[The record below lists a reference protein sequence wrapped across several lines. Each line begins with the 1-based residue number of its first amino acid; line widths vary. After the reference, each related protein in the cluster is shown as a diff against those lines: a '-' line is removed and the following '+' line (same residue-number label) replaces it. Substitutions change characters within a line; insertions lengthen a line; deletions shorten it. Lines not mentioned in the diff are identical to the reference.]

1 VSSLRIRLFQ
11 KADFVFADSLRAL
24 AGWNQ
29 TKDDWM
35 RFMNHQ
41 PDGCFIAEWD
51 GQPVGTATT
60 TIYEDKVAWIGMVL
74 VHPDARRRGIGRALL
89 EHCIAFLKP
98 RAACIKLDATPLGKT
113 LYDTLGFKDEW
124 TLRRWETSRVE
135 VPANPMKYHVRRWR
149 ESDDVAVAQRLDCEA
164 FGVNRWAMIH
174 RLQLQVTRLESD
186 QSGKHP
192 RAIYQL
198 SRTLVHQTPK
208 QRVIAFGILHPGMRA
223 HYFGPVVAESIAA
236 AGPLIKTFLTDLAN
250 QPVYWNKPEVASALA
265 ASDLLAR
272 SVLKDLPNQPIFWDI
287 PDQNTCAVE
296 LAQRLGFQPQRPLIR
311 MFLGENKWPG
321 DPQRIFALAGPEI
334 G

>member
-1 VSSLRIRLFQ
+1 MPSLRIRLFT
-11 KADFVFADSLRAL
+11 AHDLAFADSLRAL

-29 TKDDWM
+29 TPDDWL
-35 RFMNHQ
+35 RFLNHQ

-74 VHPDARRRGIGRALL
+74 VHPDARRRGIGCALL

-98 RAACIKLDATPLGKT
+98 RVACIKLDATPLGKT

-135 VPANPMKYHVRRWR
+135 LPANPMKYHVRRWR
-149 ESDDVAVAQRLDCEA
+149 RDDQVTLRALDCAA
-164 FGVNRWAMIH
+164 FGVDRWPMVQRMSGQASH
-174 RLQLQVTRLESD
+174 TR
-186 QSGKHP
+186 
-192 RAIYQL
+192 
-198 SRTLVHQTPK
+198 VHQTVK
-208 QRVIAFGILHPGMRA
+208 QRVVGFGVLRKGARA
-223 HYFGPVVAESIAA
+223 HYLGPVVAESIAA
-236 AGPLIKTFLTDLAN
+236 AGPLIKSFLTELPT
-250 QPVYWNKPEVASALA
+250 QPVYWDKPEEAHALLK
-265 ASDLLAR
+265 SGLLKE
-272 SVLKDLPNQPIFWDI
+272 SVMKELPNQPIFWDI
-287 PDQNTCAVE
+287 PDANTCAVE
-296 LAQRLGFQPQRPLIR
+296 LAQRLGFTPQRPLIR

>member
-1 VSSLRIRLFQ
+1 MSSLRIRLIQ
-11 KADFVFADSLRAL
+11 KTDFVFADSLRAL

-35 RFMNHQ
+35 RFLNHQ

-98 RAACIKLDATPLGKT
+98 RVACIKLDATPLGKT

-124 TLRRWETSRVE
+124 TLQRWQTDAVTMPAEQQLFRVQ
-135 VPANPMKYHVRRWR
+135 RWCDF
-149 ESDDVAVAQRLDCEA
+149 ENDLPSSLDLAA
-164 FGVNRWAMIH
+164 FGVNRWPMIQ
-174 RLQLQVTRLESD
+174 RLVRQVPFSFT
-186 QSGKHP
+186 
-192 RAIYQL
+192 
-198 SRTLVHQTPK
+198 HQTVK
-208 QRVIAFGILHPGMRA
+208 RRVIAFGVTRKGCHA
-223 HYFGPVVAESIAA
+223 HYLGPIVGESFAA
-236 AGPLIKTFLTDLAN
+236 VGPLIKTLA
-250 QPVYWNKPEVASALA
+250 YMM
-265 ASDLLAR
+265 
-272 SVLKDLPNQPIFWDI
+272 PNVRIFWDI
-287 PDQNTCAVE
+287 PDANTCAVE

-321 DPQRIFALAGPEI
+321 DPQRIFGLAGPEI

>member
-1 VSSLRIRLFQ
+1 MPSLRIRLFQ
-11 KADFVFADSLRAL
+11 KTDFVFADSLRAL

-35 RFMNHQ
+35 RFLAHQ

-74 VHPDARRRGIGRALL
+74 VHPNAQRRGIGRALL

-98 RAACIKLDATPLGKT
+98 RVACIKLDATPLGKT

-124 TLRRWETSRVE
+124 TLKRWGTNHAEL
-135 VPANPMKYHVRRWR
+135 PATPMQYRVRRWQ
-149 ESDDVAVAQRLDCEA
+149 EGDHEAIQVLDADA
-164 FGVNRWAMIH
+164 FGVLRWPMMH
-174 RLQLQVTRLESD
+174 RLTWQPS
-186 QSGKHP
+186 
-192 RAIYQL
+192 RALIHL
-198 SRTLVHQTPK
+198 TPK
-208 QRVIAFGILHPGMRA
+208 QRVSAFGVVRKGARA
-223 HYFGPVVAESIAA
+223 HYLGPVAANSIAA
-236 AGPLIKTFLTDLAN
+236 AGPLIKSLVLA
-250 QPVYWNKPEVASALA
+250 
-265 ASDLLAR
+265 
-272 SVLKDLPNQPIFWDI
+272 LPNERIFWDI
-287 PDQNTCAVE
+287 PDANTGAVE
-296 LAQRLGFQPQRPLIR
+296 LAQRLGFQPQRPFIR

>member
-1 VSSLRIRLFQ
+1 MPSLRIRLFT
-11 KADFVFADSLRAL
+11 AHDLAFADSLRAL

-29 TKDDWM
+29 TPDDWL
-35 RFMNHQ
+35 RFLNHQ

-98 RAACIKLDATPLGKT
+98 QVECIKLDATPLGKT

-124 TLRRWETSRVE
+124 TLQRWQTDAVILPAEQQPYRIQRWCDVE
-135 VPANPMKYHVRRWR
+135 RDVP
-149 ESDDVAVAQRLDCEA
+149 SSLDLAA
-164 FGVNRWAMIH
+164 FGVNRWPMIQSLVRQVQFSFTH
-174 RLQLQVTRLESD
+174 QTIKRRVVAFGVTRKGARAYYLGPIVGES
-186 QSGKHP
+186 
-192 RAIYQL
+192 
-198 SRTLVHQTPK
+198 
-208 QRVIAFGILHPGMRA
+208 F
-223 HYFGPVVAESIAA
+223 AA
-236 AGPLIKTFLTDLAN
+236 AGPLIKTLA
-250 QPVYWNKPEVASALA
+250 YM
-265 ASDLLAR
+265 
-272 SVLKDLPNQPIFWDI
+272 LPNERIFWDI
-287 PDQNTCAVE
+287 PDANTCAVE
-296 LAQRLGFQPQRPLIR
+296 LAQRLGFTPQRPLIR

>member
-1 VSSLRIRLFQ
+1 MSSLRLRLFT
-11 KADFVFADSLRAL
+11 KDDFAFADSLRAL

-29 TKDDWM
+29 TPDDWL
-35 RFMNHQ
+35 RFLNHQ
-41 PDGCFIAEWD
+41 PDGCFVAEWD

-98 RAACIKLDATPLGKT
+98 RVACIKLDATPLGKT

-124 TLRRWETSRVE
+124 TLRRWETSHVE
-135 VPANPMKYHVRRWR
+135 LPANPMKYRVRRWR
-149 ESDDVAVAQRLDCEA
+149 DADTEALQVLDAEA
-164 FGVNRWAMIH
+164 FGVIRWPMV
-174 RLQLQVTRLESD
+174 RRMTRQV
-186 QSGKHP
+186 
-192 RAIYQL
+192 
-198 SRTLVHQTPK
+198 SRPLVALTPK
-208 QRVIAFGILHPGMRA
+208 RRINAYGIIRKGARA

-236 AGPLIKTFLTDLAN
+236 AGPLIKTFLA
-250 QPVYWNKPEVASALA
+250 
-265 ASDLLAR
+265 
-272 SVLKDLPNQPIFWDI
+272 DLPDQLIFWDI
-287 PDQNTCAVE
+287 PDANTCAVE
-296 LAQRLGFQPQRPLIR
+296 LAQRLGFTPQRPLIR

>member
-1 VSSLRIRLFQ
+1 VPSLRIRLFT
-11 KADFVFADSLRAL
+11 AHDLAFADSLRAL

-29 TKDDWM
+29 TPDDWL
-35 RFMNHQ
+35 RFLNHQ

-98 RAACIKLDATPLGKT
+98 RVACIKLDATPLGKT

-124 TLRRWETSRVE
+124 TLRRWETSHVE
-135 VPANPMKYHVRRWR
+135 LPANPMKYHVCHWGDA
-149 ESDDVAVAQRLDCEA
+149 DDTTSMEALDREA
-164 FGVNRWAMIH
+164 FGVNRWQMVL
-174 RLQLQVTRLESD
+174 RTKY
-186 QSGKHP
+186 QSA
-192 RAIYQL
+192 RF
-198 SRTLVHQTPK
+198 LVHLTPK
-208 QRVIAFGILHPGMRA
+208 ERVNAFGTFRLGSRA
-223 HYFGPVVAESIAA
+223 CYLGPVVGESIAA
-236 AGPLIKTFLTDLAN
+236 AGPLIKSFLTDLVN
-250 QPVYWNKPEVASALA
+250 QPVYWNKPLTAQSLSASSLIAQ
-265 ASDLLAR
+265 
-272 SVLKDLPNQPIFWDI
+272 SVLRNLPNQPIFWDI
-287 PDQNTCAVE
+287 PDPNTCAVE
-296 LAQRLGFQPQRPLIR
+296 LAQRLGFTPQRPLIR

>member
-1 VSSLRIRLFQ
+1 MSSLRIRLFQ
-11 KADFVFADSLRAL
+11 KTDFVFADSLRAL
-24 AGWNQ
+24 VGWNQ
-29 TKDDWM
+29 TPDDWM
-35 RFMNHQ
+35 RLLNHQ

-98 RAACIKLDATPLGKT
+98 RVACIKLDATPLGKT

-124 TLRRWETSRVE
+124 TLRRWETSHVE
-135 VPANPMKYHVRRWR
+135 LPANPMKYRVRRWGDA
-149 ESDDVAVAQRLDCEA
+149 DDTASMQMLDREA
-164 FGVNRWAMIH
+164 FGVDRWAMVL
-174 RLQLQVTRLESD
+174 RTKWQSSRFQVHL
-186 QSGKHP
+186 
-192 RAIYQL
+192 
-198 SRTLVHQTPK
+198 TPK
-208 QRVIAFGILHPGMRA
+208 DRVNAFGTFRRGERA
-223 HYFGPVVAESIAA
+223 FYLGPVVAESIAA
-236 AGPLIKTFLTDLAN
+236 AGPLVKSFLTDLAN
-250 QPVYWNKPEVASALA
+250 QPVYWNRPDKAAALA
-265 ASDLLAR
+265 QSESLAR
-272 SVLKDLPNQPIFWDI
+272 SILKNLPNQLIFWDI

-321 DPQRIFALAGPEI
+321 DPQRIFALAGPEV